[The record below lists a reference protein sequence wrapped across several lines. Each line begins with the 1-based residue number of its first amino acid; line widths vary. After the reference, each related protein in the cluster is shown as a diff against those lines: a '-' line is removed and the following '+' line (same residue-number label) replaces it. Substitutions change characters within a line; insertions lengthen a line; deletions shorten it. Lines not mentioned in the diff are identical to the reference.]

1 MKKREFKTESKRV
14 LDLMINSI
22 YTNKEIF
29 LRELISNASDALDKL
44 YYLSLTNKD
53 IKVKKNDLEI
63 KIDLDKEARTLTI
76 TDNGCGMTEDELE
89 NNLGVIAESGSLH
102 FKEENDGKDDVNTIG
117 QFGVGFYSAFMVSD
131 KVVVESKSYK
141 DEDSHIWES
150 TGVDGYTISKGK
162 KETSGTKITL
172 YLKKDTED
180 YNYSDFLTE
189 YKIRS
194 IIKKYSDYISYPIKM
209 MVENTRKKED
219 SDEYETYTEEATLN
233 SMVPLWKKDKK
244 NIKNEEYNNFY
255 QDRFHDYE
263 EPLKVL
269 HFNMEGNVNFTALLF
284 IPSHAPYDFYSKEY
298 EKGLALYTNGV
309 LIMDKCSDLLP
320 DYFSFVK
327 GVIDTEDI
335 PLNISRETLQDN
347 KNIKLIAK
355 SIESK
360 IKKEL
365 LSMLSD
371 ERDKYEEF
379 YKAFGMG
386 LKFGIYNDYGINK
399 DKLSDLVMFY
409 SSKDKKLT
417 TLKEYTERMKEGQE
431 SIYYACGESVD
442 KIDMMPQVESVK
454 DKYEVLYL
462 TEYVDEFTIITLAE
476 YNSKK
481 FVNVSSENT
490 DISTEEEKKHIN
502 EINDNNKDML
512 SSMKDLLGDSV
523 KEVKF
528 TSKLKNHPVC
538 LTTEGEV
545 STSMEK
551 VINSMPTGE
560 KIKASEV
567 LEINSNHKIADKLK
581 ELYKDNKE
589 EFEKYT
595 KVIYFEAR
603 LIEGLPIDNPTEM
616 SNLMCDIMADK

>member
-53 IKVKKNDLEI
+53 IKVNKSDLEI

-76 TDNGCGMTEDELE
+76 TDNGCGMTEEELE

-102 FKEENDGKDDVNTIG
+102 FKEENDGKDDVNIIG

-141 DEDSHIWES
+141 EEDSYIWES

-162 KETSGTKITL
+162 KETTGTKITL

-255 QDRFHDYE
+255 EDRFHDYE

-365 LSMLSD
+365 LSMLSN

-417 TLKEYTERMKEGQE
+417 TLKEYTERMKENQE

-462 TEYVDEFTIITLAE
+462 TEYVDEFSIITLAE
-476 YNSKK
+476 YNGKK

>member
-102 FKEENDGKDDVNTIG
+102 FKEENDGKDDVNIIG

-141 DEDSHIWES
+141 EEDSHIWES

-162 KETSGTKITL
+162 KETTGTKITL

-476 YNSKK
+476 YEGKK

-567 LEINSNHKIADKLK
+567 LEINSNHKIANKLK

-616 SNLMCDIMADK
+616 SNVMCDIMADK

>member
-102 FKEENDGKDDVNTIG
+102 FKEENDGKDDVNIIG

-141 DEDSHIWES
+141 EEDSHIWES

-162 KETSGTKITL
+162 KETTGTKITL

-454 DKYEVLYL
+454 DKYDVLYL

-567 LEINSNHKIADKLK
+567 LEINSNHKIANKLK

>member
-102 FKEENDGKDDVNTIG
+102 FKEENEGKDDVNIIG

-162 KETSGTKITL
+162 KETTGTKITL

-244 NIKNEEYNNFY
+244 NIKTEEYNNFY

-417 TLKEYTERMKEGQE
+417 TLKEYTERMKDGQE

-454 DKYEVLYL
+454 DKYEALYL

>member
-102 FKEENDGKDDVNTIG
+102 FKEENDGKDDVNIIG

-141 DEDSHIWES
+141 EEDSHIWES

-162 KETSGTKITL
+162 KETTGTKITL

-244 NIKNEEYNNFY
+244 NIKTEEYNNFY

-567 LEINSNHKIADKLK
+567 LEINSNHKIANKLK

-616 SNLMCDIMADK
+616 SNVMCDIMADT

>member
-102 FKEENDGKDDVNTIG
+102 FKEENDGKDDVNIIG

-162 KETSGTKITL
+162 KETTGTKITL

-476 YNSKK
+476 YEGKK

-567 LEINSNHKIADKLK
+567 LEINSNHKIANKLK